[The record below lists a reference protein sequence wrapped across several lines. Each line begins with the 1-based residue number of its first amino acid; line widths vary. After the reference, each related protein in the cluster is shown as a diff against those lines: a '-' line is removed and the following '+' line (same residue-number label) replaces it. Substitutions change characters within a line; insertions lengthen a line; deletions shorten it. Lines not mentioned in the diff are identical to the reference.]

1 VKYKAFDVSQYFLY
15 GRMKHMQWFGAYK
28 QKFCARGSI
37 FPSTAI
43 FLPVKLFNTS
53 KAYLLELGLAL

>member
-28 QKFCARGSI
+28 QKFCARVFS
-37 FPSTAI
+37 FLAKYPS
-43 FLPVKLFNTS
+43 K
-53 KAYLLELGLAL
+53 